1 MPRRKVSAP
10 RREPMLLRVL
20 LAGIVLS
27 AAAARADVTL
37 LLEEPFGAFGGMTPT
52 GHAALYLSR
61 VCAETPFT
69 LRRCAKGE
77 SGVVISRYHRVGRYD
92 WMATPVV
99 PYFYAVDRVEQ
110 VPREV
115 SPKDVE
121 TLRDNY
127 RRRYLEE
134 IAPDAID
141 GSAPVGDWTQLV
153 GAAYDRTIYA
163 FGIQTTEDQDD
174 AFIQAFNSG
183 PNENH
188 FKLLFH
194 NCADFV
200 RQAINFYYPDT
211 VHRSLSD
218 VGIMTPKQAAKCLV
232 RYSKRHPELHFA
244 SFVIPQVPGT
254 VPRSRPVRGV
264 IEALFKSKRYILPLA
279 PLALLHP
286 LFGGSLVVA
295 WAEEGHFNPRS
306 FTDPAEFTAEPAI
319 ALRELESNQ
328 TLDDASGRSAPR

>member
-1 MPRRKVSAP
+1 
-10 RREPMLLRVL
+10 
-20 LAGIVLS
+20 
-27 AAAARADVTL
+27 
-37 LLEEPFGAFGGMTPT
+37 
-52 GHAALYLSR
+52 
-61 VCAETPFT
+61 

-77 SGVVISRYHRVGRYD
+77 PGVVISRYHRVGNYD

-99 PYFYAVDRVEQ
+99 PYFYAVDRVDQ
-110 VPREV
+110 IPHEV
-115 SPKDVE
+115 TPKDVDA
-121 TLRDNY
+121 LRDQY
-127 RRRYLEE
+127 RRRYLEDL
-134 IAPDAID
+134 APDQSD
-141 GSAPVGDWTQLV
+141 GSAPAGDWIQLI

-174 AFIQAFNSG
+174 AFIQALNSG
-183 PNENH
+183 PHENH

-194 NCADFV
+194 NCADFA
-200 RQAINFYYPDT
+200 RQAINFYFPNT

-232 RYSKRHPELHFA
+232 RYSKHNPELHFA
-244 SFVIPQVPGT
+244 GFVIPQIPGT

-264 IEALFKSKRYILPLA
+264 IEGLFKSKRYILPLA

-306 FTDPAEFTAEPAI
+306 FTDPAEFTTEPAV
-319 ALRELESNQ
+319 ALGELESNRP
-328 TLDDASGRSAPR
+328 LERVR